1 MVFVLCV
8 GGVTPPHSYEAFAS
22 LHSVYHSGG
31 LCFCFLFIRF
41 FFFRQLS
48 FNYICFCQLGYL
60 DVFLSIVFSTVR
72 FLLLWSSRFEFETIS
87 CTLRC
92 TPSVPGS
99 APGFPRLPSPAK
111 APPEAPEL
119 VRGLPRTISESWMFS
134 IFKKPYGS

>member
-1 MVFVLCV
+1 M
-8 GGVTPPHSYEAFAS
+8 
-22 LHSVYHSGG
+22 
-31 LCFCFLFIRF
+31 FL
-41 FFFRQLS
+41 
-48 FNYICFCQLGYL
+48 
-60 DVFLSIVFSTVR
+60 VFLSIAFSTVR

-134 IFKKPYGS
+134 IYKDHTEVSYMCYVSVFAILNWY